1 MLPLTHR
8 VMITDDA
15 DADRSYWECS
25 CGASGSCGMH
35 NPDLVSDRHIRY
47 DLGETRV
54 DVNKLD

>member
-1 MLPLTHR
+1 
-8 VMITDDA
+8 MITDDA

-47 DLGETRV
+47 DLGERRV